1 MSAAPELDLA
11 GTDDGIRDD
20 GPVRFTRP
28 GTTPREAARQ
38 DRAPEREDEPP
49 ADVPRDQHDQ
59 PIIVLPDGS
68 GVAAYRRASKYG
80 RLICDD
86 YNIHQWDLRNVVHG
100 MSRAHHLVV
109 RAAAVQSQTDS
120 ADIASLQDIASRAK
134 IIAGADSGAM
144 TGTALHKLSERRDAG
159 DDLSFLDPLSTA
171 ALDQYDRLMSIV
183 EVLASEMFVVLDG
196 YGTAGT
202 LDRAVRLLV
211 DLTFPDGVTIPAGTI
226 LIIDVK
232 TGKITS
238 APYWGAEFTCQQFVY
253 DAGVPY
259 LPGVTILKDRDK
271 RSTANIERVEG
282 QPGQH
287 GRITWD
293 EAGVPGGPNHRYS
306 LILHVPAYEPHR
318 ASWERVDL
326 DTAYA
331 DIEAAAAAW
340 ERARVPRRERFL
352 RLPDEA
358 FAVSLAGLAD
368 RPRAVPDGE
377 VFTYTCA
384 QHGRHPGTLC
394 PGCIAQHRDAAAV
407 SQQDAVMAT
416 YADPVAPD
424 SDTAGST
431 SSESIMNPRLHEILR
446 ERIRRADS
454 TEAIDAIYDAWGQ
467 GPTWDDVLTEDCQ
480 AVYDRLI
487 PPADPAQC
495 ERCNADTHACPGC
508 GRGTAHGVPVCSACS
523 LRVALDEAP
532 DRATIALLW
541 DAHGPD
547 GVGLWADEHQAAGV
561 ARYQALPAMDGWPDL
576 DAAPEPPD
584 PGYPV
589 QVGGVILHCHECLLP
604 PGHPDADD
612 PIAWCDCAPGET
624 CMDAAVSCRQRAH
637 APDWIGH
644 ARCDVHGEHPMTV
657 DCPECPP
664 APPPGPFDGTA
675 DLADL
680 RDAIDQ
686 APDTA
691 AVDALYDAHGPDGDG
706 LWDDECTARAQAAY
720 DRLSPSTVPS

>member
-1 MSAAPELDLA
+1 MSAAPELA

-49 ADVPRDQHDQ
+49 AGVPRDQHDQ

-159 DDLSFLDPLSTA
+159 DDLSFLDPLSMA
-171 ALDQYDRLMSIV
+171 ALDQYDRLMSVV

-271 RSTANIERVEG
+271 RSPQNIERVEG
-282 QPGQH
+282 QPGQY
-287 GRITWD
+287 GRIPWD

-358 FAVSLAGLAD
+358 FALALGSVPTLLH
-368 RPRAVPDGE
+368 RPNVCAEHGE
-377 VFTYTCA
+377 
-384 QHGRHPGTLC
+384 HGTQTLC
-394 PGCIAQHRDAAAV
+394 PGCIAQARDAAAV

-416 YADPVAPD
+416 YTDPDESPAV
-424 SDTAGST
+424 DTAGST
-431 SSESIMNPRLHEILR
+431 NPKLHAILR
-446 ERIRRADS
+446 ERILRADS
-454 TEAIDAIYDAWGQ
+454 TDTIDAIYDAWG
-467 GPTWDDVLTEDCQ
+467 PSPSWDQQLTDDCQ
-480 AVYDRLI
+480 GVYDRLT
-487 PPADPAQC
+487 PPAAILDSC
-495 ERCNADTHACPGC
+495 EACNYDRHLCPGC
-508 GRGTAHGVPVCSACS
+508 GVGVPHGKDCCRRCE
-523 LRVALDEAP
+523 LR
-532 DRATIALLW
+532 LLIT
-541 DAHGPD
+541 DA
-547 GVGLWADEHQAAGV
+547 
-561 ARYQALPAMDGWPDL
+561 PDL
-576 DAAPEPPD
+576 DTLVVLWEAHEPEHGDGLWDEAEHTPPAQARAAELEELAAQTRCD
-584 PGYPV
+584 
-589 QVGGVILHCHECLLP
+589 Q
-604 PGHPDADD
+604 GHPGCT
-612 PIAWCDCAPGET
+612 ICHTCA
-624 CMDAAVSCRQRAH
+624 AAG
-637 APDWIGH
+637 GH
-644 ARCDVHGEHPMTV
+644 ADHADHADHAGHAG
-657 DCPECPP
+657 PP
-664 APPPGPFDGTA
+664 ATEPGPFDGTT

-691 AVDALYDAHGPDGDG
+691 AVDALWEAHKPVEQGGDG
-706 LWDDECTARAQAAY
+706 LWDDECSARAQAAY
-720 DRLSPSTVPS
+720 DRLSSGTSPQGVPS